1 MADSGRQGIS
11 IAIEDPYED
20 DCVPGPGLGINVP
33 PPSIPVPLSSGSNYY
48 YTQIP
53 SHKTPPFTSS
63 SFSTL
68 RDWAGEYKDQPS
80 LSESPGWPSSVPQSP
95 ISGAW
100 YSNPEN
106 IAPWGSQ
113 QPPLQHPTVAH
124 DAQDWDRIEYRQ
136 SSSLNLPVEPMR
148 QVTFHG
154 ELLAQQQQQRQRMS

>member
-11 IAIEDPYED
+11 IAVEDPYED
-20 DCVPGPGLGINVP
+20 DCAPAPGLCVDVP
-33 PPSIPVPLSSGSNYY
+33 PPSIPVPLSSDSNYY
-48 YTQIP
+48 YTQM
-53 SHKTPPFTSS
+53 KTPAFPSS

-80 LSESPGWPSSVPQSP
+80 LSESPAWPNSVPQSP
-95 ISGAW
+95 MSGAW

-124 DAQDWDRIEYRQ
+124 DAQDWDRIEYRH

-148 QVTFHG
+148 QITFHG
-154 ELLAQQQQQRQRMS
+154 ELLAQQQQRQRMS